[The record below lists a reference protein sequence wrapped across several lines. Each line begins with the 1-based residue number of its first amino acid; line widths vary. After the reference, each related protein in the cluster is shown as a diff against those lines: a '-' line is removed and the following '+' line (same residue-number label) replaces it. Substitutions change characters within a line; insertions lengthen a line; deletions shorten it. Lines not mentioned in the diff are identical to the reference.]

1 MISANFTLNDTTP
14 VKILDSQN
22 FEQHIY
28 LHNNHGNKMFLGGS
42 DVTATNG
49 LHLETHASI
58 ELRIPQDNELYALAD
73 SSEGNI
79 VVLRPR

>member
-28 LHNNHGNKMFLGGS
+28 VHNEVAGAIYVGGS
-42 DVTATNG
+42 DVTATSG
-49 LHLETHASI
+49 FHLGNHESLEI
-58 ELRIPQDNELYALAD
+58 RVPQDNELYAITGSGA
-73 SSEGNI
+73 GTVI
-79 VVLRPR
+79 VLRPN